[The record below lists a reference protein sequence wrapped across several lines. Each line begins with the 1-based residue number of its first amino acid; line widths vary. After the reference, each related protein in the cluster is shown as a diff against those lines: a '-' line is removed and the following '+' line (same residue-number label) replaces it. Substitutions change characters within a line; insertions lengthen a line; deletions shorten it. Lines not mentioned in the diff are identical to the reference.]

1 MPWAAPIRHLTAW
14 FVGLPEMC
22 RGVQFHFYDFGVNQ
36 DLATL
41 LAGVSEKRLV
51 NIFHFQGEVAGET
64 EANAGLTLAMA
75 ARR

>member
-1 MPWAAPIRHLTAW
+1 
-14 FVGLPEMC
+14 MC
-22 RGVQFHFYDFGVNQ
+22 KVVLHIDGKRVNQ